1 MSDAVISRVE
11 RLEELTIDLIE
22 VHDLFSC
29 SQINIFII
37 LVSSLSSRRSASS
50 GMVGLQKTTIP
61 ICPSASFIS
70 IHQPTMTNYGP

>member
-22 VHDLFSC
+22 VCDLFSC

-37 LVSSLSSRRSASS
+37 LVSSLSS
-50 GMVGLQKTTIP
+50 
-61 ICPSASFIS
+61 
-70 IHQPTMTNYGP
+70 